1 MLEKKEMGYSMLKI
15 KECAQLCG
23 CSIYTLRYY
32 DEIEVLKPAFVDA
45 KSGYRFYEEEQIKE
59 FNQIKQFQ
67 EIGFSIGEFKAL
79 QGKEEEDILK
89 EIQSKI
95 ECMKKNTYKA
105 NELMK
110 MYMRKGE
117 V

>member
-1 MLEKKEMGYSMLKI
+1 MLKI
-15 KECAQLCG
+15 KEFAQLCG
-23 CSIYTLRYY
+23 CSIYMLRYY
-32 DEIEVLKPAFVDA
+32 DEIDVLKPAYVDA

-59 FNQIKQFQ
+59 FNQIKRFQ

-79 QGKEEEDILK
+79 QGKEEEDILR

-95 ECMKKNTYKA
+95 EHMKKNAYKA

-110 MYMRKGE
+110 MYKGKRE

>member
-1 MLEKKEMGYSMLKI
+1 MGYSMLKI
-15 KECAQLCG
+15 KEFAQLCG

-32 DEIEVLKPAFVDA
+32 DEIDVLKPAYVDA
-45 KSGYRFYEEEQIKE
+45 KSGYRFCEEEQIKE
-59 FNQIKQFQ
+59 FNQIKRFQ

-79 QGKEEEDILK
+79 QGKEEEDRLR

-95 ECMKKNTYKA
+95 EHMKKNAYKA

-110 MYMRKGE
+110 MYKGKRE

>member
-1 MLEKKEMGYSMLKI
+1 MLKI
-15 KECAQLCG
+15 KEFAQLCG

-32 DEIEVLKPAFVDA
+32 DEIDVLKPAYVDE

-59 FNQIKQFQ
+59 FNQIKRFQ

-79 QGKEEEDILK
+79 QGKEEEDILR

-95 ECMKKNTYKA
+95 EHMKKMHIRQMN
-105 NELMK
+105 
-110 MYMRKGE
+110 
-117 V
+117 